1 MLVSTIILLGALQGL
16 ILSVALFFR
25 RRNHFPNRIFS
36 LLIFVLVF
44 DLLSIWFQISG
55 YGEKYPHFLYLNGS
69 LPYLYAPIIF
79 FYIESITGKIRSFK
93 WIHLVNFLPFLA
105 DSLDSSVRFYFTPA
119 AHKLAALHEVPVPGT
134 SAQGLILTTLLFAI
148 AVSYHVLLYRRLFEY
163 GRDLKN
169 YRSSVERHKFGW
181 LVMVIAV
188 STLIWL
194 TVITMTYAD
203 FAGILPGEIGVHIGT
218 IIGLL
223 YTITIYLSAYR
234 ILTLPEIF
242 QVNSEMTSALSPVHT
257 EIPPKGRKEFDKFKE
272 HVESSRAYLNP
283 EITIGDICST
293 IDVPVYLISKELNTT
308 LRKNFYFFINEYRVE
323 EAKRMLADEKNAHKS
338 VLTIGFD
345 AGFNSKST
353 FNDIFKK
360 ITGETPSEFRARIA
374 EPPQSE

>member
-1 MLVSTIILLGALQGL
+1 MLLSTIILLGALQGL

-55 YGEKYPHFLYLNGS
+55 FAEKHPHFLYLNES

-79 FYIESITGKIRSFK
+79 FYIESITGKIKRFK
-93 WIHLVNFLPFLA
+93 WIHLLNLFPFLI
-105 DSLDSSVRFYFTPA
+105 DLFRTSISFYFTSA
-119 AHKLAALHEVPVPGT
+119 DDKLAGFYMERSSGTPLHSV
-134 SAQGLILTTLLFAI
+134 LITMILFALAI
-148 AVSYHVLLYRRLFEY
+148 AYHVLLYRRMYEY
-163 GRDLKN
+163 ARDLKN
-169 YRSSVERHKFGW
+169 YFSSDSKRRFGW
-181 LVMVIAV
+181 LLMVLAV
-188 STLIWL
+188 STVIWL
-194 TVITMTYAD
+194 AVIGMT
-203 FAGILPGEIGVHIGT
+203 FAYFASVLPDPIANHIRT
-218 IIGLL
+218 IIGIL
-223 YTITIYLSAYR
+223 YTLTIYLSAYR
-234 ILTLPEIF
+234 ILSLPEIF
-242 QVNSEMTSALSPVHT
+242 QVNSEMTSALSPINT

-272 HVESSRAYLNP
+272 YVESSRAYLNP